1 MRTPIGYWTS
11 WQWRQL
17 WDLGVNCPQ
26 TNKISENF
34 MIRDSICVSSCCSE
48 YIATRMPTNCWT
60 DAVANCANNNSM
72 FTSWLMWCLS
82 QMRTVFMAA
91 LWNRA
96 GHYIFALWFLSSSFF
111 FFPRL
116 ISAVGDWMSTILPH
130 LTLGMLLHYLGKL
143 KIQNF
148 CCCGRKRK
156 QIAFLISCN
165 FVIHQQI
172 LIFSVFKIAN
182 LFS

>member
-1 MRTPIGYWTS
+1 MYHLTTLITLFNVNYASFNKIYSLVSAIWKFKKLKFKTSVSKMRTPIGYWTS
-11 WQWRQL
+11 WQWRQI

-96 GHYIFALWFLSSSFF
+96 GHHIFALWFLSSSFF
-111 FFPRL
+111 FFL
-116 ISAVGDWMSTILPH
+116 A
-130 LTLGMLLHYLGKL
+130 
-143 KIQNF
+143 
-148 CCCGRKRK
+148 
-156 QIAFLISCN
+156 
-165 FVIHQQI
+165 
-172 LIFSVFKIAN
+172 
-182 LFS
+182 